1 MMDINRHENEGF
13 KMTYSA
19 AEQEELKKIRQKYQ
33 PAEEDKMAQVRK
45 LDASVTQK
53 ATKNA
58 LIVGILGALVLG
70 TGMSMIMSDLGDY
83 IGLDG
88 NFKLLVGI
96 CVGLVGIAL
105 IICAYPVYTRTI
117 VKERG
122 KIAPEIL
129 RLTEELMK

>member
-1 MMDINRHENEGF
+1 MDINRHENEGF

-33 PAEEDKMAQVRK
+33 PAEEDKIAQVRK

-96 CVGLVGIAL
+96 CVGLVGMAL
-105 IICAYPVYTRTI
+105 TICAYPVYTRTI